1 MSINILI
8 VVNISKCQMSNVEE
22 FYQYL
27 RFNYYQYPEIRNLC
41 LIKMTSKYDEA
52 DGCKCNF
59 FWIQI
64 KSFHFSVIFTI
75 ILATREQIYKY
86 VTRSRHKGLKL
97 EI

>member
-27 RFNYYQYPEIRNLC
+27 RFNYYQSPEIRNLC

-59 FWIQI
+59 FGYRLSLFIFQLFSQ
-64 KSFHFSVIFTI
+64 SF
-75 ILATREQIYKY
+75 
-86 VTRSRHKGLKL
+86 
-97 EI
+97 

>member
-27 RFNYYQYPEIRNLC
+27 RFNHYQSPEIRNLC

-52 DGCKCNF
+52 DGCKFNF